1 MVRGQEKILTFDTP
15 GQGRTNEVLADD
27 IEGLRREIGLR
38 EQVEEA
44 LQSQL
49 QFERLLTEIAAR
61 FVNVP
66 AEQIEKEIEDSQRR
80 ICEFLDIDRSTLWS
94 VSRKDTGKMLLR
106 YIYQHS
112 EGVSIPKLL
121 EAQTLFPWIM
131 DRLLSGETLIITKLS
146 DLPPEAARDREAFEL
161 FSVKSTMVIPISID
175 QENLY
180 GVIAFGMTREERA
193 WSEIIVRGLQLVAQ
207 VFASAL
213 ERARSG
219 QRIREGETRLNVA
232 TEASGA
238 VLWSMEL
245 DNKRVWV
252 TPMIRELF
260 GLGPDTEVLDEEFL
274 KVVHQ
279 EDRERLQQAIE
290 KAYQHGGSLS
300 IEFRV
305 EVPGENIHWVLS
317 QGKVLYASNGE
328 PDCLVCV
335 SIDITERKE
344 MEQQLKE
351 RLDEN
356 ERLRRR
362 LESENVF
369 LREEVKRNVAHDIVG
384 QSDAMKTVL
393 MQADQVA
400 QTDSTVLIMGE
411 TGTGKELLA
420 RAIHR
425 MSQRQGRPLVTVN
438 CASLPPTL
446 IESELFGREKGA
458 YTGAMTKM
466 IGRFEIA
473 DGSTLFLDEI
483 GELPVEL
490 QTKLLRVL
498 EEGVFERLG
507 STRPIKVNIRLIAAT
522 NRDLADD
529 VKAGRFR
536 KDLYYRLNVFPITV
550 PPLRDR
556 AEDIPLMVWTFV
568 SEFQKRMGKRI
579 ETISKKGMEAM
590 KLYSW
595 PGNVRELRNVI
606 ERAMITTRGES
617 LNVILPWTNTQ
628 ETFAGQNLQEIE
640 RRHILSILEKTNW
653 RVTGK
658 GSAAEV
664 LGLKRSTLQSKMKK
678 LGIKRPGN

>member
-1 MVRGQEKILTFDTP
+1 MDRSQEKLLTFDTP
-15 GQGRTNEVLADD
+15 GQGGTNEVLAGD
-27 IEGLRREIGLR
+27 IEGLRREIALR
-38 EQVEEA
+38 EQAEEA

-49 QFERLLTEIAAR
+49 QFQGLLTDIAAR
-61 FVNVP
+61 FVSLPV
-66 AEQIEKEIEDSQRR
+66 EQIENEIEESQRR
-80 ICEFLDIDRSTLWS
+80 ICKFLDIDRSTLWL
-94 VSRKDTGKMLLR
+94 VSQNDSGKMLLR
-106 YIYQHS
+106 FIYQPS
-112 EGVSIPKLL
+112 EGARIPKLL

-131 DRLLSGETLIITKLS
+131 DRLLSGETLIIAKLA
-146 DLPPEAARDREAFEL
+146 DLPPEAARDRETFEL
-161 FSVKSTMVIPISID
+161 YSVKSTMVIPISID
-175 QENLY
+175 QETLY
-180 GVIAFGMTREERA
+180 GVIAFGMTREERV

-207 VFASAL
+207 VFAGAL

-219 QRIREGETRLNVA
+219 QRIREGEIRLNVA

-245 DNKRVWV
+245 DNKRVRV

-279 EDRERLQQAIE
+279 EDRGRLQQAIE

-425 MSQRQGRPLVTVN
+425 MSPRQGRLLVTVN

-568 SEFQKRMGKRI
+568 TEFQQRMGKRI

-617 LNVILPWTNTQ
+617 LNVTLPWTDTQ

-640 RRHILSILEKTNW
+640 RRHILSILKKTNW

-658 GSAAEV
+658 GSAAEA

>member
-1 MVRGQEKILTFDTP
+1 MNQRDLMDRSQEKILTFDTP
-15 GQGRTNEVLADD
+15 GQGRTNEDLADD
-27 IEGLRREIGLR
+27 IEGLRREIALR
-38 EQVEEA
+38 EQAEEA

-49 QFERLLTEIAAR
+49 QFERLLTDIAAR
-61 FVNVP
+61 FVNLP
-66 AEQIEKEIEDSQRR
+66 AEQIENEIEDSQRR
-80 ICEFLDIDRSTLWS
+80 ICKFLDIDRSTLWL
-94 VSRKDTGKMLLR
+94 VSQKDSGKMLLR
-106 YIYQHS
+106 YIYQPS
-112 EGVSIPKLL
+112 EGVRIPKLL

-131 DRLLSGETLIITKLS
+131 NKLLSGETLIIAKLA
-146 DLPPEAARDREAFEL
+146 DLPPEAARDCETFEL
-161 FSVKSTMVIPISID
+161 YSVKSTMVIPISID

-180 GVIAFGMTREERA
+180 GVIAFGMTQEERV

-219 QRIREGETRLNVA
+219 QRIREGETRLNLA

-290 KAYQHGGSLS
+290 KACQPGGSLS

-344 MEQQLKE
+344 IEQQLKG
-351 RLDEN
+351 RLEEN
-356 ERLRRR
+356 ERLRQR

-369 LREEVKRNVAHDIVG
+369 LKEEVKRNVAHDIVG

-425 MSQRQGRPLVTVN
+425 ISQRQGRPLVTVN

-507 STRPIKVNIRLIAAT
+507 STRPIRVNIRLIAAT

-568 SEFQKRMGKRI
+568 NEFQK
-579 ETISKKGMEAM
+579 EWAS
-590 KLYSW
+590 
-595 PGNVRELRNVI
+595 ELRLSRR
-606 ERAMITTRGES
+606 RA
-617 LNVILPWTNTQ
+617 WKQ
-628 ETFAGQNLQEIE
+628 
-640 RRHILSILEKTNW
+640 
-653 RVTGK
+653 
-658 GSAAEV
+658 
-664 LGLKRSTLQSKMKK
+664 
-678 LGIKRPGN
+678 